1 MNSFKKF
8 YTGQNY
14 NQHMYNG
21 LIGFFMKLS
30 HKKMEKNKEKKSKV
44 LEIGPGTHPHTDYL
58 LHEFDE
64 YHVAEKI
71 EELSEMLQD
80 IYFKLKPGGNLTIA
94 LPTDP
99 GLMWRAGKFIS
110 ANFLI
115 KKSYDFTKEDYY
127 YFTAKDHVNSIFS
140 LIPIIKKN
148 FNKINFE
155 RFEPFKIPLLDCN
168 LFYIIDIEK

>member
-1 MNSFKKF
+1 
-8 YTGQNY
+8 
-14 NQHMYNG
+14 
-21 LIGFFMKLS
+21 
-30 HKKMEKNKEKKSKV
+30 
-44 LEIGPGTHPHTDYL
+44 
-58 LHEFDE
+58 
-64 YHVAEKI
+64 
-71 EELSEMLQD
+71 
-80 IYFKLKPGGNLTIA
+80 
-94 LPTDP
+94 
-99 GLMWRAGKFIS
+99 MWRAGKFIS